1 MKKNLL
7 FLAAA
12 VLASAVS
19 CTVEEKNLAPETDL
33 RVPMEFTAGTP
44 DTKTEL
50 DPSSH
55 DVIWT
60 EDDIISIFD
69 GSYNNK
75 FTITSEAGG
84 SSASFA
90 GKALESAPV
99 YLALYPYSATAECN
113 TEAKTITSVLPSEQK
128 VTKEATFAPMVNPSV
143 AVASGNQLTFKNV
156 ASILQVDVANLAEG
170 QTVTEISASADGRL
184 AGAFTVDASAEKP
197 SAVAVSSTNNYGV
210 KLTPEGVTDLN
221 GDGVYSYSLVVLPGS
236 YSGLTVTVTYSDGAK
251 STFTASEAVE
261 MPVSDGRTLFI
272 DASKAEAPAPQ
283 TLYDKFM
290 AGEDIEIGGKTYN
303 KAEFAKEDG
312 TYRIMHMTEG
322 GEGYN
327 ISSSNKGMIL
337 FIEPEATILSFSNQT
352 NLIIVGNNPE
362 IKTVLTIGASKLLA
376 AVKDEESRLIF
387 YNLDIKPADN
397 FAGYMFGVSTNFADA
412 GAFGE
417 FVLDNC
423 DLQMTNGAFYSISNA
438 RYLDRF
444 VMQNCNVAVPEGS
457 GNRFILHMGTH
468 ENHYSEIIFKNN
480 IFQSSLPGALSFRLV
495 SGNNDTKTS
504 IDKIAV
510 ENNTFVNTA
519 YTNSALI
526 LANAFEDVTFTKNLV
541 YLNNSNIPD
550 PTGTATSISLNVLRA
565 VSSDG
570 YPVTANCVNNI
581 VYHDTNNSDITKINM
596 FYDTKYTPENGSLEM
611 PSVPEVSPF
620 EGGDLSTFTPSTEF
634 AEYGAQR

>member
-156 ASILQVDVANLAEG
+156 ASILQVNVANLAEG

-184 AGAFTVDASAEKP
+184 SGAFTVDASAETP
-197 SAVAVSSTNNYGV
+197 SAVAVSSINNYGV

-221 GDGVYSYSLVVLPGS
+221 NDGVYSYSLVVLPGS

-251 STFTASEAVE
+251 STFTASDAVE
-261 MPVSDGRTLFI
+261 FPVSGGRSIDI

-290 AGEDIEIGGKTYN
+290 AGEDIEIGGKVYNKETYGDAVLVPANTLLDSKPDGNVVFVEDNVTYN
-303 KAEFAKEDG
+303 YGNA
-312 TYRIMHMTEG
+312 
-322 GEGYN
+322 N
-327 ISSSNKGMIL
+327 SN
-337 FIEPEATILSFSNQT
+337 NV
-352 NLIIVGNNPE
+352 IIGNNPE
-362 IKTVLTIGASKLLA
+362 QRSTIKIANYFRLTGTENNDYFVLANVDILPADGYTTAYYSALSSDNTHFEYICIDNCSIDLSCSLVGANSNIRTYGELVLTNSDIKVPENKDGKANPKYIIGTNANLKADDPVNITIINNVIYSTAQGCASF
-376 AVKDEESRLIF
+376 RLIGNTALDLSVLNLNNNIF
-387 YNLDIKPADN
+387 YNLEGPESTDYFIVVNSVNQIYSSHNIIYNSVFNNGKNYPILRCAAAN
-397 FAGYMFGVSTNFADA
+397 NAGYPKVGSVASNIAYSSVEGLSCNF
-412 GAFGE
+412 
-417 FVLDNC
+417 
-423 DLQMTNGAFYSISNA
+423 MYS
-438 RYLDRF
+438 
-444 VMQNCNVAVPEGS
+444 GS
-457 GNRFILHMGTH
+457 AH
-468 ENHYSEIIFKNN
+468 
-480 IFQSSLPGALSFRLV
+480 
-495 SGNNDTKTS
+495 
-504 IDKIAV
+504 IDGQI
-510 ENNTFVNTA
+510 ENNEKL
-519 YTNSALI
+519 S
-526 LANAFEDVTFTKNLV
+526 E
-541 YLNNSNIPD
+541 
-550 PTGTATSISLNVLRA
+550 
-565 VSSDG
+565 
-570 YPVTANCVNNI
+570 
-581 VYHDTNNSDITKINM
+581 
-596 FYDTKYTPENGSLEM
+596 
-611 PSVPEVSPF
+611 SPF
-620 EGGDLSTFTPSTEF
+620 DESQSDFDNGIFVPTQEY
-634 AEYGAQR
+634 AEYGPQR